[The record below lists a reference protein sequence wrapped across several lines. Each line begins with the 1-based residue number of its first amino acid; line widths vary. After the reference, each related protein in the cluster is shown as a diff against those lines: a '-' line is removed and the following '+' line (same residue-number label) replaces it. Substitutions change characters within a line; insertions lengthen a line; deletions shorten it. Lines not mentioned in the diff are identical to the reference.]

1 MAYTNL
7 PVKKFTQTLVI
18 VNSPAYAA
26 AHDSK
31 ASCES
36 AVSLVF
42 FFYTLCQS
50 NLEAAG
56 KPSGVKLTKTSIS
69 HGRMKWVFWTTLLSS
84 ALKHLHFVSS
94 KRQYQACNPL
104 PTFQWFPSVC
114 CSPHVLI
121 SLCMIGQF
129 QVLWTLILWIS
140 SIYFSMQNSSAGGTP
155 DVRCNTCNAC

>member
-1 MAYTNL
+1 MMAYTNL
-7 PVKKFTQTLVI
+7 PVKKFTQTLAVI

-36 AVSLVF
+36 AVSLGV

-69 HGRMKWVFWTTLLSS
+69 HGRMKWVF
-84 ALKHLHFVSS
+84 
-94 KRQYQACNPL
+94 
-104 PTFQWFPSVC
+104 
-114 CSPHVLI
+114 
-121 SLCMIGQF
+121 
-129 QVLWTLILWIS
+129 
-140 SIYFSMQNSSAGGTP
+140 
-155 DVRCNTCNAC
+155 